1 MNSFTIQAP
10 MFSNCPYSVWNIQVK
25 LQHYLVAEYF
35 LEFLVPCKDV
45 VAIQK
50 LKINGNANLGMP
62 YVSQRYK
69 IINII

>member
-1 MNSFTIQAP
+1 M
-10 MFSNCPYSVWNIQVK
+10 K